1 MAAAENTPTAK
12 YGKLLML
19 ALPTSSNFMPLV
31 SRISSLQSF
40 GLLVSSAFIRPI
52 PSLFSSFPSCECLLP
67 FPPIKNSHWRPVSGL
82 RTVDTEP
89 KNPKLIL
96 VYCLPNTNYWLL
108 P

>member
-40 GLLVSSAFIRPI
+40 GLLVSSVFIRPI

-67 FPPIKNSHWRPVSGL
+67 FPPNLKFPLAPRSLDSARSTLNQKI
-82 RTVDTEP
+82 
-89 KNPKLIL
+89 
-96 VYCLPNTNYWLL
+96 PN
-108 P
+108 